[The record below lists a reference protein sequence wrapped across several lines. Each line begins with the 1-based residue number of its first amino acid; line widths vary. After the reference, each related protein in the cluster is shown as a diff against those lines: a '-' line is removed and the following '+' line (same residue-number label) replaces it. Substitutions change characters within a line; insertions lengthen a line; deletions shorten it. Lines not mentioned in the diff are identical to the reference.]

1 MGSIILTG
9 IRHGDHQFSLDYPVV
24 DGKMICMAHCECG
37 YEKEI
42 INFQNYAGG
51 QYLEM
56 IWRKH
61 IGTWEERV

>member
-9 IRHGDHQFSLDYPVV
+9 IRYGKHEFSLEYPIV
-24 DGKMICMAHCECG
+24 DDQIICRAHCECG
-37 YEKEI
+37 YQKEI
-42 INFQNYAGG
+42 INFRTYAGG

-61 IGTWEERV
+61 IGSKGMV